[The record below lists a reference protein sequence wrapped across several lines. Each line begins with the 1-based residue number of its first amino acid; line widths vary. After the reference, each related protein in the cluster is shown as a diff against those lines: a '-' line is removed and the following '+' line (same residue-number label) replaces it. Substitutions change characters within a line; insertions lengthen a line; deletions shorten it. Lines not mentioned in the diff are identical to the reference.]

1 VARVGVIA
9 LLAVAVGCGDRPA
22 GPEQTVD
29 RDRHYRAA
37 CALLHP
43 WTPDRHERA
52 RLEFARTD
60 RPRSWRDGIDAQ
72 LAAITRI
79 ADPDD
84 RARAVYEFRFA
95 VCTPENVETG
105 GP

>member
-1 VARVGVIA
+1 MIVAV
-9 LLAVAVGCGDRPA
+9 LAVAVGCGDRVARPD
-22 GPEQTVD
+22 PSTT

-43 WTPDRHERA
+43 WTPARHERA

-60 RPRSWRDGIDAQ
+60 RPRAWRDAVDVQ
-72 LAAITRI
+72 LGAIARI
-79 ADPDD
+79 ADPDE
-84 RARAVYEFRFA
+84 RARAVYDFRFSY
-95 VCTPENVETG
+95 CTPENTELG